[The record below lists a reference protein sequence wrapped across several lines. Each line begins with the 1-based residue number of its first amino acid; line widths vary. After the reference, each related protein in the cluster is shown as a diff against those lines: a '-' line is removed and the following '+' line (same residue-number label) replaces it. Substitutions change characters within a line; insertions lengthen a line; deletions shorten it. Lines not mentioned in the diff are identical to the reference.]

1 MQGDLDGSRPKLAEN
16 GDNMRKGIV
25 LMLALA
31 IIGAAF
37 LALPSNVSAQ
47 AEVPVWNIG
56 DGWYFGNTADFSEM
70 QAEIDQGLQDLP
82 PGFDADINVA
92 GGVGV
97 YFGVEVVDDDV
108 IVNGYTCY
116 QVDINGAVGVD
127 FGLDASVDGTYSEQ
141 GISIDVDAE
150 GNAIIV
156 GEANLLISLFF
167 TADTARKLVKGEL
180 EFTAEANVEVSVDA
194 IVDFDMGG
202 FEGLEGFNT
211 SQRYDV
217 SADISAEATNVRIT
231 GSVMFDPPLDF
242 FEFPI
247 YEHDVWWVPESGTE
261 ITTTWAAQ
269 GTIDV
274 SADITGIP
282 NEPDV
287 HEHETLNLATE
298 IGSGSDSYT
307 VQSWEQV
314 RFECVAVYGNN
325 YIVETSTGEFMNF
338 FDWGGTRQYEDYL
351 DMLPVDDM
359 LPSNAGVQYNA
370 DEGFVTGLSIDGEVQ
385 TATSDKA
392 TVDNFVA
399 EPLDY
404 VEGHGS
410 VGEGGAALGALLLIG
425 IIAIVVIF
433 VVVVIVVSKR
443 KKSGPED
450 IYGAQQQPPPY
461 QPPPQYPP
469 QQSPPPPQQPPYQ
482 PPPPPPPEGQ

>member
-37 LALPSNVSAQ
+37 LALPANVSAQ

-108 IVNGYTCY
+108 VVNGYTCY
-116 QVDINGAVGVD
+116 QVDINGAVGID
-127 FGLDASVDGTYSEQ
+127 FGIEADISGSVTEDVM
-141 GISIDVDAE
+141 SIDVDAS
-150 GNAIIV
+150 GNGFIV
-156 GEANLLISLFF
+156 GEANLDGSLYF
-167 TADTARKLVKGEL
+167 TVDELAFTKGEFTL
-180 EFTAEANVEVSVDA
+180 TAEAEAAVTIDAFVDMHMDMTGFGGEVQDLTTDINA
-194 IVDFDMGG
+194 
-202 FEGLEGFNT
+202 
-211 SQRYDV
+211 DV
-217 SADISAEATNVRIT
+217 SLLVQNVNLQ
-231 GSVMFDPPLDF
+231 GSVECDPPLDF
-242 FEFPI
+242 FNFPI
-247 YEHDVWWVPESGTE
+247 YEYDSWYLPESGTD
-261 ITTTWAAQ
+261 ITTTWSAQ

-282 NEPDV
+282 NEPEV
-287 HEHETLNLATE
+287 HEHETRDLAVE
-298 IGSGSDSYT
+298 IGSGTETYLTGYYD
-307 VQSWEQV
+307 QV
-314 RFECVAVYGNN
+314 YLECVAVYGNN
-325 YIVETSTGEFMNF
+325 YIIETSTGEFFNYI
-338 FDWGGTRQYEDYL
+338 DWGTKQYGIDYL
-351 DMLPVDDM
+351 DMLPVDD
-359 LPSNAGVQYNA
+359 LVPEKAGIQYSS
-370 DEGFVTGLSIDGEVQ
+370 DSGFVTGVSADGEVQ
-385 TATSDKA
+385 TSTTDKA
-392 TVDNFVA
+392 TVDNFIA

-410 VGEGGAALGALLLIG
+410 VGEGGAVLGALLLIG

-450 IYGAQQQPPPY
+450 VYGAPQQPPPY

-469 QQSPPPPQQPPYQ
+469 QQPPPPPQQPPYQ